1 MAFLPSRSAS
11 LMSIDINMA
20 IPNSMDLSDLFA
32 DDMDIEVDDPSPNET
47 SLQLSGSATS
57 FAGTPQTN
65 PSTLFRPPAPRSTP
79 ASATSR
85 PSASRACVKKFAD
98 LLKLS
103 KENQETL
110 QQLYSHT
117 LPGEEYIGTLAA
129 IIHAFQEGN
138 GSSTA
143 KWLPGRVIRD
153 TFKEQ
158 VAEYLL
164 RPDLEAFS
172 KTVADDRTTMSNSL
186 EILTFRRQNHVQ
198 SLSEGFVNDYCPSD
212 YVANEAVIPGTA
224 MFLFIKE
231 TLKNQR
237 SKVRGVLLTNILG
250 VPEDSVAIVPAAKS
264 MVLSVARVMLPY
276 ARALADDNLLKKLG
290 REKIKW
296 IIFMRY
302 ITVWYHLNHTV
313 NKKRCQWTIMDE
325 ALADLRGRPASDR
338 TTYFDRVVRYDREA
352 FNGKQSWPTIKA
364 ERSLPNPV
372 VDSVLAPVIPGESSS
387 SGDLGTE
394 EGGEEED

>member
-1 MAFLPSRSAS
+1 MELD
-11 LMSIDINMA
+11 DI
-20 IPNSMDLSDLFA
+20 FA
-32 DDMDIEVDDPSPNET
+32 DDMDVDSKIVLPLTLLYVVTP
-47 SLQLSGSATS
+47 GSATTFS
-57 FAGTPQTN
+57 GTPHTN
-65 PSTLFRPPAPRSTP
+65 SPHTNSSMLFRTPAPRSTP
-79 ASATSR
+79 ASMSSR
-85 PSASRACVKKFAD
+85 PSAPRDCVKKFAK

-110 QQLYSHT
+110 QQLYNHT
-117 LPGEEYIGTLAA
+117 LPGEEYIGSLAA
-129 IIHAFQEGN
+129 VIHAFQESN
-138 GSSTA
+138 GSSGA
-143 KWLPGRVIRD
+143 KWVPGRVIWD
-153 TFKEQ
+153 TFNQQ
-158 VAEYLL
+158 VAEFLL

-172 KTVADDRTTMSNSL
+172 KTVADDHTTMLRSL
-186 EILTFRRQNHVQ
+186 EILTFDHVQ
-198 SLSEGFVNDYCPSD
+198 SLSEAFVNDYCPSD
-212 YVANEAVIPGTA
+212 YVANEACIPGTV

-237 SKVRGVLLTNILG
+237 SKVRGVLLTNILS
-250 VPEDSVAIVPAAKS
+250 VPEDSVALVPAAKS

-276 ARALADDNLLKKLG
+276 ARALGDDFLLKKLG

-325 ALADLRGRPASDR
+325 ALADLRARPASDR
-338 TTYFDRVVRYDREA
+338 TMVVRYNREA

-364 ERSLPNPV
+364 EQALPSPV
-372 VDSVLAPVIPGESSS
+372 VQCVLAPVIAGESSS

-394 EGGEEED
+394 EVGEDEV

>member
-1 MAFLPSRSAS
+1 MEL
-11 LMSIDINMA
+11 D
-20 IPNSMDLSDLFA
+20 DLFA
-32 DDMDIEVDDPSPNET
+32 DEMDVEPEDPAPNDA
-47 SLQLSGSATS
+47 SLPSSGSAGT
-57 FAGTPQTN
+57 FHGTPQTN

-85 PSASRACVKKFAD
+85 PSASRASVKKFAE

-103 KENQETL
+103 KENQDTL

-129 IIHAFQEGN
+129 VIHAFQEGN
-138 GSSTA
+138 ASSGV
-143 KWLPGRVIRD
+143 KWVAGRVIRD
-153 TFKEQ
+153 ALNKQ
-158 VAEYLL
+158 VAEFLL

-172 KTVADDRTTMSNSL
+172 KTVADNHTTMLQSL
-186 EILTFRRQNHVQ
+186 EILTFNHVQ
-198 SLSEGFVNDYCPSD
+198 SLSEGFVNDHCPSD
-212 YVANEAVIPGTA
+212 YVANEACIAGTA
-224 MFLFIKE
+224 MFLFVKE
-231 TLKNQR
+231 VLKNQR

-250 VPEDSVAIVPAAKS
+250 VPDDSVALVPAAKS
-264 MVLSVARVMLPY
+264 MVLSVARVMLPE
-276 ARALADDNLLKKLG
+276 ARALGDDNLLKKLG
-290 REKIKW
+290 REKVKW

-325 ALADLRGRPASDR
+325 ALADLRARPNRDR
-338 TTYFDRVVRYDREA
+338 TIYFDRIVRYDREA

-364 ERSLPNPV
+364 DKALPTPV
-372 VDSVLAPVIPGESSS
+372 VECVLTPVTAVGGSS

-394 EGGEEED
+394 EGAEEED